1 MGIISDILYHSQI
14 SNIEKQLE
22 RVLNEIEERYR

>member
-14 SNIEKQLE
+14 SNIKKQLE
-22 RVLNEIEERYR
+22 RIINEIEEGYR